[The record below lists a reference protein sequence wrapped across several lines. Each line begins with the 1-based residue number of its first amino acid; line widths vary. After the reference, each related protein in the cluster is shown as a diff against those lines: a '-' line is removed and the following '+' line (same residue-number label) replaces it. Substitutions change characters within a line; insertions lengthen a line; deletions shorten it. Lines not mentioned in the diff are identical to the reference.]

1 MKAGPL
7 ATLVALLGLGFLLVP
22 IVIVVVMSFSS
33 ASSLQFP
40 PPGLSLRWYESFFAD
55 PRWVEA
61 LLTSGLLALVS
72 SAIALLLGS
81 LAAYAIT
88 RGRFRGRGLLEANF
102 VAPMILPAIVIAVAL
117 YLFLARIGLLGSA
130 AGLVLAHVVLAVP
143 FVVLV
148 VGVGIRGFDP
158 RIEQIALTLGASR
171 PQMLWRVLLPNLL
184 PSLASAYI
192 LAFVSSFD
200 EVIVTLFVAGT
211 WQTVPKRM
219 FNELQLEVNPTI
231 TAIATIMIALSLAA
245 IAGVAALAGRRGM
258 RSMMGDGGG

>member
-7 ATLVALLGLGFLLVP
+7 ARLVALLSLGFLLVP

-40 PPGLSLRWYESFFAD
+40 PPGLSLRWYQSFFAD

-72 SAIALLLGS
+72 SAIALVLGS

-88 RGRFRGRGLLEANF
+88 RGRFRGRGWLEANF

-117 YLFLARIGLLGSA
+117 YLFLARVGLLGSA
-130 AGLVLAHVVLAVP
+130 LGLVLAHVILAVP
-143 FVVLV
+143 FVVLI
-148 VGVGIRGFDP
+148 VGVGIRGFDA
-158 RIEQIALTLGASR
+158 RIEQIAFTLGASR
-171 PQMLWRVLLPNLL
+171 PQMLWRVLLPNLV

-192 LAFVSSFD
+192 LAFISSFD

-211 WQTVPKRM
+211 YQTVPKRM
-219 FNELQLEVNPTI
+219 FNELMLEVNPTI
-231 TAIATIMIALSLAA
+231 TAIATIMIGLSLAA
-245 IAGVAALAGRRGM
+245 IALVAAIAGRRGM
-258 RSMMGDGGG
+258 RSLMGDGGG